1 MNVSTNH
8 QYLGLC
14 SNWMCK
20 ISKNEYCYTGW
31 ISPKTKNTYLD
42 LNMHVEKLFSILVVV
57 FNDLGL

>member
-31 ISPKTKNTYLD
+31 ISPKRKNTYID
-42 LNMHVEKLFSILVVV
+42 LSLNIKKLFNISVVV
-57 FNDLGL
+57 INGLGL